1 MVSDTAKLLLVDDDR
16 DLCEMLTEYLSGE
29 GFNCTALHEGGAAVD
44 ALSRGNPY
52 DAVVLDVMMP
62 DLSGLEVL
70 QRIRLHDPGTAIVML
85 TGRGDDI
92 DRILGLE
99 MGADDYLAK
108 PCNPREL
115 AARLRAVLR
124 RRQAKPVVGEARP
137 VHLHGIELNS
147 RTLSAT
153 AKGQTLNLTSAEFN
167 ALQLLMLSAGDT
179 LSKQHLTE
187 TVLHRPLE
195 QYDRAIDVHVSRIRQ
210 KLASAGV
217 QDVIKAVR
225 GLGYQMVA
233 QRERED

>member
-16 DLCEMLTEYLSGE
+16 DLCEMLMEYLSGE
-29 GFNCTALHEGGAAVD
+29 GFACTALHEGRAAVA
-44 ALSRGNPY
+44 ALSEGNPY

-70 QRIRLHDPGTAIVML
+70 QRVRVSDPGTAIVML

-124 RRQAKPVVGEARP
+124 RRRVKPAVEEVRTAR
-137 VHLHGIELNS
+137 LHGIELDS

-153 AKGQTLNLTSAEFN
+153 ANGQSLNLTSAEFN
-167 ALQLLMLSAGDT
+167 ALQLLMRSAGDT
-179 LSKQHLTE
+179 LTKQHLTE

-195 QYDRAIDVHVSRIRQ
+195 QYDRALDVHVSRIRQ

-225 GLGYQMVA
+225 GVGYQMVA
-233 QRERED
+233 QSGREE